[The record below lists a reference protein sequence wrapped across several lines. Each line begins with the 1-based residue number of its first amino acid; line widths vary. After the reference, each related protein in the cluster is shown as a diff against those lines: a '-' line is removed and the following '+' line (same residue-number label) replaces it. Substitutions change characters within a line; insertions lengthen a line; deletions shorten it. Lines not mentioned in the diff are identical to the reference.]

1 MGPPVSLLP
10 EVNRVQPVQELI
22 GLAYPSA
29 TQRPQPKSP
38 KSNTIRPNPPNLLHP
53 PSCVHST
60 GEPPPMRVHSTG
72 EPLPPRVHTTVHHHR
87 APTQRSAPQLCS
99 HPPFSP
105 AVVLQTTS
113 VRVRAPWQP
122 TLGQA
127 RPETPLHATESH
139 PRTPPQ
145 FHIAICPTH
154 TRQQSIAFKIERAP
168 RWYHG
173 VMRIQ
178 EGGIT
183 AATNIR

>member
-22 GLAYPSA
+22 GLVYPSA
-29 TQRPQPKSP
+29 TQRPQPNSP
-38 KSNTIRPNPPNLLHP
+38 KLNTIRPNPPNLLHP

-60 GEPPPMRVHSTG
+60 GEPPPTRVHSTG
-72 EPLPPRVHTTVHHHR
+72 EPPPPRVHTTVHPRRH
-87 APTQRSAPQLCS
+87 APTQRSTSPMCS

-127 RPETPLHATESH
+127 HPETPLHATESH
-139 PRTPPQ
+139 PQTPPQ
-145 FHIAICPTH
+145 FHIVICPTR
-154 TRQQSIAFKIERAP
+154 TRQQSIASAMRGHP
-168 RWYHG
+168 GGYHG
-173 VMRIQ
+173 VMRI
-178 EGGIT
+178 
-183 AATNIR
+183 

>member
-1 MGPPVSLLP
+1 MDLTIMGPPISLLP

-22 GLAYPSA
+22 GLPYPSA

-60 GEPPPMRVHSTG
+60 GEPPPTRVHSTSEPPPTRVHSTS
-72 EPLPPRVHTTVHHHR
+72 EPLPPWVHTTVHPRRR
-87 APTQRSAPQLCS
+87 APTQRSAPPLCS

-105 AVVLQTTS
+105 TVVLQTTS

-127 RPETPLHATESH
+127 HPETPLHATESR
-139 PRTPPQ
+139 PRMPPQ
-145 FHIAICPTH
+145 FHIAICPTR
-154 TRQQSIAFKIERAP
+154 TC
-168 RWYHG
+168 
-173 VMRIQ
+173 
-178 EGGIT
+178 
-183 AATNIR
+183 